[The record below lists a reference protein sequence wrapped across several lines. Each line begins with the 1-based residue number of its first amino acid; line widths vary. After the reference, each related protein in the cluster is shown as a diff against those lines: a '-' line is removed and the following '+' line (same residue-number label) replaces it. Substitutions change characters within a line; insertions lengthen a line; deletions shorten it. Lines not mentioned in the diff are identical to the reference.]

1 MSGELVLFILFGAL
15 AVAGAVLV
23 IVARNP
29 VYSAL
34 GLLLNFCMLG
44 ALYILLNAQ
53 FVGIVQIIVYAGA
66 VMVLFLFTLML
77 VGERRGGPVR
87 SSAAAV
93 FGVVLALV
101 LLAEVGYAVA
111 TQAVGGAKGGMTPEV
126 LARVGNVQAL
136 GTVLFTE
143 YLLPF
148 ELASVL
154 LLVGI
159 LGAVYLA
166 RRRLAREG

>member
-1 MSGELVLFILFGAL
+1 MGGELALFIIFGAL

-23 IVARNP
+23 IAARNP

-53 FVGIVQIIVYAGA
+53 FLGLVQIIVYAGA
-66 VMVLFLFTLML
+66 VMVLFLFALML
-77 VGERRGGPVR
+77 VGERRGGPWRV
-87 SSAAAV
+87 SAAAA

-101 LLAEVGYAVA
+101 LLGEVGYVVA
-111 TQAVGGAKGGMTPEV
+111 TQAVGGARGGVTPEM
-126 LARVGNVQAL
+126 LAKVGNVQAL

>member
-1 MSGELVLFILFGAL
+1 MGGELAFFIIFGAL
-15 AVAGAVLV
+15 AVVGAAFV
-23 IVARNP
+23 IGARNP
-29 VYSAL
+29 IYSAL

-44 ALYILLNAQ
+44 ALYILLGAP
-53 FVGIVQIIVYAGA
+53 FLGLVQVIVYAGA
-66 VMVLFLFTLML
+66 VMVLFLFALML

-87 SSAAAV
+87 VSAAAV

-101 LLAEVGYAVA
+101 LLAEVGYVVA
-111 TQAVGGAKGGMTPEV
+111 TQVVGGAKGSVTPEM

-166 RRRLAREG
+166 RRRLTQEG